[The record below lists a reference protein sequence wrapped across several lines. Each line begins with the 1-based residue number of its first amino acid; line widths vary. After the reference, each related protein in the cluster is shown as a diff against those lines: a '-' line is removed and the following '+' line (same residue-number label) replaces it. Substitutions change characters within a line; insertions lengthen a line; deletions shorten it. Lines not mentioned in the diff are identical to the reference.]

1 MAKVQ
6 GTYDERFS
14 KVKDLFQQHIDSGEE
29 LGASI
34 CVYIDGKD
42 VIDLWGGYADQA
54 RKKT

>member
-6 GTYDERFS
+6 GTCDERFS

-34 CVYIDGKD
+34 CVDIDGKD